1 MTYFVNA
8 NRATKCENGK
18 YECQSFY
25 DYEMDFAVITLKMPV
40 GKTLDYLGVGYI
52 CGEQEYDD
60 VYTAGY
66 PSDLPGFPWRMYGDS
81 GALAAFDACQD
92 DLRDSIVT
100 STLDTYHGQSGSGV
114 WDSDYMIR
122 ALVNSGGS
130 NGVTY
135 HRTIAKWVFEAIMI
149 VVNAGSY

>member
-25 DYEMDFAVITLKMPV
+25 DYEMDFAVITLMEPV
-40 GKTLDYLGVGYI
+40 DEKYGYLMVGYK

-66 PSDLPGFPWRMYGDS
+66 PGDLPDFPLRMYGDR
-81 GALAAFDACQD
+81 GALEVFDACQY
-92 DLRDSIVT
+92 DLSDSIIT

-114 WDSDYMIR
+114 WDSGYVIR

-130 NGVTY
+130 EGEAY
-135 HRTIAKWVFEAIMI
+135 HRTIAKWVFQAIVGAI
-149 VVNAGSY
+149 DAAGV